1 MILLKDILFSVP
13 VQEVFGTTDI
23 AISRVA
29 LDSRK
34 VEPGTAFIAIKGVL
48 SDGHLFI
55 AKAIEAGAIAI
66 VCEVFPEEL
75 HPQVCYVRV
84 PDASIAAGYMVDS
97 FFGNP
102 SASMEV
108 VGVTGT
114 NGKTTVATLLFQL
127 FSALGYT
134 CGLISTVQN
143 LIGQEKELATHTT
156 PDAVSIQGLLARMQ
170 VAGCTHVFMEV
181 SSHAIHQHRIA
192 GIRFAGGVFT
202 NITHDHL
209 DYHKTFEE
217 YLRVKKCFFDDL
229 PESAFALSNLD
240 DRRGAVML
248 QNTLAKKLTYSLKTM
263 ATVKGKIIANTLDGF
278 VLDINDIEVHC
289 RLIGIF
295 NAYNLLA
302 VFGVATML
310 GQEQHQ
316 ILKVLS
322 NLSGATGRFESIRSD
337 REKLLGIVDY
347 AHTPDALLNVLAT
360 INQVRIDGQQ
370 VITVIGC
377 GGDRD
382 KAKRP
387 IMAEVA
393 ATHSTKVI
401 LTSDNPRSEDPEVIL
416 NEMETGLNPTL
427 IRRAL
432 RITDRKEAI
441 KTAVSLAHAGD
452 IILIAGKGH
461 ETYQEIKGVRQHFDD
476 HEILKE
482 AYKQQQR

>member
-1 MILLKDILFSVP
+1 MILLKDILLQ
-13 VQEVFGTTDI
+13 VQAREVFGTTDI
-23 AISRVA
+23 PVSDITI
-29 LDSRK
+29 DSRK
-34 VEPGTAFIAIKGVL
+34 AKPGAVFIAIKGTL
-48 SDGHLFI
+48 SDGHDFI
-55 AKAIEAGAIAI
+55 EKAILGGASAV
-66 VCEVFPEEL
+66 VCEHFPSQL
-75 HPQVCYVRV
+75 APKVCFIKVEN
-84 PDASIAAGYMVDS
+84 AAIAAGSMADS

-127 FSALGYT
+127 FTALGYK

-143 LIGQEKELATHTT
+143 QIGEGVEIATHTT
-156 PDAVSIQGLLARMQ
+156 PDAISIQQLLARMQ
-170 VAGCTHVFMEV
+170 AAGCSHVFMEV
-181 SSHAIHQHRIA
+181 SSHAIHQHRIE

-217 YLRVKKCFFDDL
+217 YLRVKKQFFDEL
-229 PESAFALSNLD
+229 PAKAFALSNLD

-248 QNTLAKKLTYSLKTM
+248 QNTKAQKVGYSLRVLTDI
-263 ATVKGKIIANTLDGF
+263 KGKVVDNTLEGL

-302 VFGVATML
+302 AYGVATLL
-310 GQEQHQ
+310 GEEKH
-316 ILKVLS
+316 KVLAELS
-322 NLSGATGRFESIRSD
+322 NISGAAGRFQSFRSPK
-337 REKLLGIVDY
+337 ENILGIVDY

-360 INQVRIDGQQ
+360 INQLRVDGQQ
-370 VITVIGC
+370 VISVVGC

-382 KAKRP
+382 RTKRP
-387 IMAEVA
+387 IMAQVA
-393 ATHSTKVI
+393 CEHSTKAI
-401 LTSDNPRSEDPEVIL
+401 LTSDNPRSENPEAIL
-416 NEMETGLNPTL
+416 NEMETELNPTQA
-427 IRRAL
+427 RRAL

-441 KTAVSLAHAGD
+441 KTAVSLARGGD

-461 ETYQEIKGVRQHFDD
+461 ETYQEINGVRHHFDD
-476 HEILKE
+476 REILTE
-482 AYKQQQR
+482 AFKNQNR